1 VILERCGGVEVGVED
16 LEDEVVE
23 SVRGGGDWEE
33 GAGRE
38 CREDVEEDLGILLLT
53 CWRGSRI
60 NGRRP
65 TSFGRAA
72 IPVVDSTILS
82 RMYNSKS

>member
-1 VILERCGGVEVGVED
+1 VILERCGGVEAGVED
-16 LEDEVVE
+16 SEDEVVE
-23 SVRGGGDWEE
+23 SVRGGGNCEE

-38 CREDVEEDLGILLLT
+38 CREDVEDDLGMLLVT
-53 CWRGSRI
+53 CWGGSRI
-60 NGRRP
+60 NGGRP

-72 IPVVDSTILS
+72 IPLVDSTILS